1 MLLHSMLERESSVVH
16 SNRKWEMTR
25 SVSRV
30 WLWSTNTTQARGPP
44 AMVVDVRSDATR
56 IRALGRGSSEAGH
69 PKFWASG
76 RDVRGGPAPEN
87 GRVEQGSKGGP
98 RPATRKKTRT

>member
-1 MLLHSMLERESSVVH
+1 MELDKSAVR
-16 SNRKWEMTR
+16 T
-25 SVSRV
+25 
-30 WLWSTNTTQARGPP
+30 GPP

-87 GRVEQGSKGGP
+87 GRSEARHPKEDPHVTPSQVRFPP
-98 RPATRKKTRT
+98 RSTVLHRVDHCFPS